1 MMPGGD
7 GLQNIGL
14 QSLSGPSSDN
24 IAAAVGVEAA
34 TLTGSI
40 GLPTVP
46 MVGLRIRAVSKPSR
60 SFILPVE
67 GPYLDPYPGT
77 VILCNGNAMV
87 R

>member
-1 MMPGGD
+1 MIIVSFWCAGIEIPDIMMPGGD

-46 MVGLRIRAVSKPSR
+46 MVGQ
-60 SFILPVE
+60 
-67 GPYLDPYPGT
+67 D
-77 VILCNGNAMV
+77 
-87 R
+87 